1 MYSVYLLVHCST
13 MYLPYQRPIAELWIK
28 IGIYGY
34 SPFLFVHVEYNSC
47 KCIWLD
53 FFNMLHIWFLS
64 VRWSSIITPNIFCYK
79 LLSILTP
86 LISVLRLLEVTVVK
100 AFLLLTRRWIF
111 LGLAFKTRKFFLMFN
126 KFTPCVFICI

>member
-13 MYLPYQRPIAELWIK
+13 MHLLCQRPIAEFWIK
-28 IGIYGY
+28 ISIYGY
-34 SPFLFVHVEYNSC
+34 SPFLFVHVECNSC

-64 VRWSSIITPNIFCYK
+64 VRWSSIITHNIFCYK

-86 LISVLRLLEVTVVK
+86 LISVLRLSEVAVVK
-100 AFLLLTRRWIF
+100 VLLLLTRRWRF
-111 LGLAFKTRKFFLMFN
+111 LGLAFILLFWNQKILPN
-126 KFTPCVFICI
+126 V